1 MTKINPK
8 IHVFLI
14 AILLLSFSDAIALQ
28 RPFFNKS
35 KDILIAQFDSK
46 PDPDDIHAQAAL
58 GCMLAHEDLRD
69 INYYGVAGAVGNQEG
84 KFIDSHTLF
93 DMAFGPNNWTDA
105 NANWNASVTRIA
117 DRVIAVLQ
125 NGGKAWV
132 QEAGQS
138 NLTADWI
145 AKVMETIPTA
155 TVISNV
161 VVVQHGRW
169 NEDHTDLSDLKF
181 VRNNSQYF
189 AIDDGNLPYGSPLRD
204 RGQWSTPEYRNSD
217 EKWMQQAKSSTNQK
231 AKELWIEADRILN
244 DTFPNGLPSSWLG
257 KVRNRKGVD
266 FSDCSENWWIFNVG
280 DQADTISKFWSRYVT
295 GTSVTDPGNDD
306 DDNNDDDDDANTNDP
321 TNCASVTLGAIDDFS
336 NINVNGFAA
345 GYRDFAR
352 NAVATKEKGG
362 TAAAITTFT
371 GETGAYNITLNTLTE
386 LDGESVYKI
395 FINDNLVGEF
405 TNPTTTVDFA
415 PASHVFSE
423 VEVTVNSTI
432 RVEYTSLTNEQVVEK
447 NGFSFARA
455 RWTSLDFKCIEDTTS
470 DPDVDEEPDPEPV
483 NCSNLTLDAI
493 NDFSNINVSG
503 FAAGY
508 RDVARDA
515 VATKVKGGTAAAI
528 TTFIGETGTYNITLH
543 TLTELDG
550 ESVYK
555 IFINDDQVGEFTN
568 PTTTVDFA
576 PANYTF
582 TEVDV
587 TENSTIRVEYTSLT
601 NEQVVEKKGFSYARA
616 RWTALDFK
624 CVQDTR
630 VTSMI
635 SKNVKSFNLI
645 ERNAYPNPTSDF
657 IYIEN
662 TKDIISINVS
672 NTQGIL
678 FSTNVLETEKTKIDL
693 SGYPKGVYFLT
704 TITTKGVNET
714 IKVIKE

>member
-105 NANWNASVTRIA
+105 NANWNASVNRIA

-125 NGGKAWV
+125 SGGKAWV

-145 AKVMETIPTA
+145 AKVMKTIPAA
-155 TVISNV
+155 TVVSNV

-189 AIDDGNLPYGSPLRD
+189 AIDDGNLPYGSPHRD

-217 EKWMQQAKSSTNQK
+217 EKWMLEAKSSTNQK
-231 AKELWIEADRILN
+231 AKELWTEADRILN

-266 FSDCSENWWIFNVG
+266 FSDCSENWWIFNIG
-280 DQADTISKFWSRYVT
+280 NQADTISKFWSKYVT
-295 GTSVTDPGNDD
+295 GTSVTDPDPGNDD
-306 DDNNDDDDDANTNDP
+306 DDNNDDDDDTNTNDP

-352 NAVATKEKGG
+352 NAVGTKEKGR

-405 TNPTTTVDFA
+405 TNPTTTIDFA
-415 PASHVFSE
+415 PASHTFSE
-423 VEVTVNSTI
+423 VEVTENSTI

-447 NGFSFARA
+447 NGFS
-455 RWTSLDFKCIEDTTS
+455 
-470 DPDVDEEPDPEPV
+470 
-483 NCSNLTLDAI
+483 
-493 NDFSNINVSG
+493 
-503 FAAGY
+503 
-508 RDVARDA
+508 
-515 VATKVKGGTAAAI
+515 
-528 TTFIGETGTYNITLH
+528 
-543 TLTELDG
+543 
-550 ESVYK
+550 
-555 IFINDDQVGEFTN
+555 
-568 PTTTVDFA
+568 
-576 PANYTF
+576 
-582 TEVDV
+582 
-587 TENSTIRVEYTSLT
+587 
-601 NEQVVEKKGFSYARA
+601 YARA

-630 VTSMI
+630 ATSMI

-662 TKDIISINVS
+662 AKDVISINVS

-693 SGYPKGVYFLT
+693 SSYPKGVYFLT
-704 TITTKGVNET
+704 TITAKGVNET